1 MAVEKKKV
9 ITNLEQG
16 HVKDY
21 DLEEIEHVIEA
32 IKSMKYGNITIVVQ
46 DSKIVQIDKTEK
58 LRLR

>member
-9 ITNLEQG
+9 VANDEQSES
-16 HVKDY
+16 KEC
-21 DLEEIEHVIEA
+21 DLDDIEHVIEA

-58 LRLR
+58 IRLR